1 MEQQPPQG
9 GEQKGEDSSSG
20 ESRHHGFFQFGPW
33 VFNVDR
39 ALALIAEKPRPTHHV
54 LPVEAWAR
62 FYGLAELDDENT
74 IPMISPGPGFD
85 RDYAMT
91 TDLGMP
97 VVVATLRGQDGHES
111 PLLIDGC
118 HRLYHAYVEGVPQLP
133 VHLLSVAE
141 SLSIREGLYLR

>member
-1 MEQQPPQG
+1 MEQSPQG
-9 GEQKGEDSSSG
+9 GEHQHAPSG

-39 ALALIAEKPRPTHHV
+39 ALALIFEKQQPTRHV
-54 LPVEAWAR
+54 LPVEAWAC
-62 FYGLAELDDENT
+62 FYGLAEMDNENT

-91 TDLGMP
+91 TDLSMP
-97 VVVATLRGQDGHES
+97 VVVATLRGQDGRES

-118 HRLYHAYVEGVPQLP
+118 HRLYRAYAEGVPQLP
-133 VHLLSVAE
+133 AYLLDYDE
-141 SLSIREGLYLR
+141 SMAIRDGLFLR